1 MKYLIKVTNTYR
13 VPTVQ
18 DALNLRN
25 ELSNM
30 ENGELVSFSYT
41 TKYIKEK
48 GQIVEEYQ
56 LVKVIIEFNDEKEP
70 ESLID
75 ASYGMTFNEI

>member
-1 MKYLIKVTNTYR
+1 MKYLIKATNTYR

-18 DALNLRN
+18 DALDLRD

-30 ENGELVSFSYT
+30 DNGELVSFAYT
-41 TKYIKEK
+41 TKFIKEK

-56 LVKVIIEFNDEKEP
+56 LVKAIIEFNNEKEP
-70 ESLID
+70 ESLVD
-75 ASYGMTFNEI
+75 ASYGTNF